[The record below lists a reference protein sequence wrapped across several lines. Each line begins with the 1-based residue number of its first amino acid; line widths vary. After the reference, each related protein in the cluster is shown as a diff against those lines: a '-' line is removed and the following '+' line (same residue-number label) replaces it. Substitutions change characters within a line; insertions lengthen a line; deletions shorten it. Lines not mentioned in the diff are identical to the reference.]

1 MGENIKINNSEQQL
15 KRRIKELEEVV
26 SHLKKEKNELELLS
40 FPWVGNL
47 GQWYWMVDSNQ
58 VEFNEKKVTN
68 LGYDMKKLPK
78 KIGFEF
84 FTSKLHP
91 DDYENVMENMRKH
104 LMNLSD
110 AYEVEYRILAEN
122 GEYIWYYD
130 RGKVTKRD
138 KNGKPL
144 VVSGIVFDIN
154 KSKIIEKQLKEANE
168 KLKLKVITDP
178 LTGAFNRR
186 FMLEQMEK
194 EIQRYNRTK
203 SSFSIVMLDIDH
215 FKLVNDNFGH
225 NVGDIVLKKLVQT
238 VKEKIRKTDILC
250 RWGGEEF
257 IIFLPDT
264 NLSGAAELAEKIRIK
279 ISEMPIDKV
288 GTVTASF
295 GVSCY
300 NKDDNVD
307 TVVKRAD
314 DLMYKAKSEGRNCV
328 RY

>member
-1 MGENIKINNSEQQL
+1 MEKNIKANNSEQTL
-15 KRRIKELEEVV
+15 KKRIKELEEAIFY
-26 SHLKKEKNELELLS
+26 LKKEKNELKVWS

-47 GQWYWMVDSNQ
+47 GY
-58 VEFNEKKVTN
+58 E
-68 LGYDMKKLPK
+68 MKQLPEQ
-78 KIGFEF
+78 IGFEF
-84 FTSKLHP
+84 FMSKLHP
-91 DDYENVMENMRKH
+91 DNCESDMKNMQKH
-104 LMNLSD
+104 IMNLRD
-110 AYEVEYRILAEN
+110 AYEVEYRILAKN

-130 RGKVTKRD
+130 RGKITKRD
-138 KNGKPL
+138 ENGKPIA
-144 VVSGIVFDIN
+144 VSGVVFNIN
-154 KSKIIEKQLKEANE
+154 KSKLIEQKLKEANE

-203 SSFSIVMLDIDH
+203 SSFSIVMLDIDN

-238 VKEKIRKTDILC
+238 VKGRIRETDFLC

-264 NLSGAAELAEKIRIK
+264 DLLGAVKLAESIKIK
-279 ISEMPIDKV
+279 ISEMCIEKV
-288 GTVTASF
+288 GLVTASF

-300 NKDDNVD
+300 NEDDTINAIIEKV
-307 TVVKRAD
+307 D